1 MSQTHSTKLR
11 EIIAGVTSVLRCVT
25 GSGNRPLPGAYSVNS
40 SCCLVVFLQSKMS
53 EASAESFDDV
63 QMSREGMRLLL
74 CNDWKTAESLF
85 DKHK

>member
-1 MSQTHSTKLR
+1 
-11 EIIAGVTSVLRCVT
+11 
-25 GSGNRPLPGAYSVNS
+25 
-40 SCCLVVFLQSKMS
+40 MS
-53 EASAESFDDV
+53 EASDESFDDV

>member
-1 MSQTHSTKLR
+1 
-11 EIIAGVTSVLRCVT
+11 
-25 GSGNRPLPGAYSVNS
+25 
-40 SCCLVVFLQSKMS
+40 MS

-85 DKHK
+85 DKHKYVSIGVLKPERTNGHKISVSK